1 MTVGSRNVITNT
13 NIGQACELETKDPD
27 SRALENFEFV
37 YTGQKKKKKDLGWG
51 GENRRIGKVT
61 PNTATAIE
69 ASV

>member
-37 YTGQKKKKKDLGWG
+37 YTGQKKKKKKTWG
-51 GENRRIGKVT
+51 GGVKTEG
-61 PNTATAIE
+61 
-69 ASV
+69 